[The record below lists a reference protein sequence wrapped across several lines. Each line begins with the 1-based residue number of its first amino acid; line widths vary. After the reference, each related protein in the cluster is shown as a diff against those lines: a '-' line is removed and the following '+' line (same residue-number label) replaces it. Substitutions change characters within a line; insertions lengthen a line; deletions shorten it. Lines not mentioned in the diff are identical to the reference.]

1 MSASPPVQ
9 HPGQIDIVSLAHHSE
24 EALKRGEALCSRAST
39 CSNASA
45 QDAFDVLA
53 LNAKVEWISDAV
65 VEQLK
70 LAASV
75 AKSIEEKRSRL
86 EKQTQA
92 WDTLRAQST
101 SALDTTLESLGS
113 QVVPPDF
120 HDTLSDSSLFGSQP
134 SDSEPEVPR
143 KTATALSQS
152 QSAAS
157 LNGNGR
163 HKNKKDRS
171 RKQDRRRWKTLRDFA
186 DERAIEDALETIE
199 DDRAVLEDIMN
210 TTADYPTTLHNTLT
224 AIRDGLPRVDEQV
237 SIERVLT
244 DQERVSGTMA
254 EQLESLAE
262 HYDKMENACKEH
274 EHGEAFVEE
283 DLLEMNRDTD
293 ELPAIISELEDSCA
307 IIERNQDELLGAKR
321 VSQEKLQVLHTTMD
335 DLEELGDIMGEM
347 LEQQQNVEH
356 TSIDHLTNL
365 HQQLLTIEDLEHR
378 YTAYQASFHKLLIEI
393 ARRQERQVRE
403 DFNAEHGSHLPSD
416 ICLYIENPP
425 TRWEVVPFD
434 GDSIETLPDVDNDL
448 LVQAKDAVAREEGHA
463 PGTESPLQTA
473 DATGSLPA
481 THLAAYNLFSII
493 TSYCIRFIM
502 MSFFTLAT
510 LAAVA
515 GTVEAILYPTQPV
528 QNTVLQAGKTASIR
542 WIDDGKS
549 PQMWESHEMHIE
561 LYGGE
566 DAHLGTLASNVDP
579 ASLSAEVWITP
590 ELASNSSDFYIRFI
604 GKHPSFTV
612 YSSRFTVTGMAG
624 SDSTNISTIPVG
636 ALTNPDASGAIPYKT
651 APIFTIVL
659 PGTTLTSSQLPV
671 QTPTTISAPSLPSH
685 GSEAKS
691 PEQPEKASQR
701 NGVVGRVD
709 MEKLKFRLVFILW
722 PALMGITM
730 AM

>member
-9 HPGQIDIVSLAHHSE
+9 HSDQIDIVSLARHSE

-39 CSNASA
+39 CTNASA

-53 LNAKVEWISDAV
+53 LNAKVKWISDSV

-75 AKSIEEKRSRL
+75 AKSIEEKRSKL
-86 EKQTQA
+86 DQQTQVGTHFLMWMTSTLTSIHQA
-92 WDTLRAQST
+92 WDKLRTQRT
-101 SALDTTLESLGS
+101 SALDAILESLGS

-134 SDSEPEVPR
+134 SDSEPEAPR
-143 KTATALSQS
+143 KNASTLSQS

-157 LNGNGR
+157 LSGNGR

-171 RKQDRRRWKTLRDFA
+171 RKQDRRRWKTLRDFV
-186 DERAIEDALETIE
+186 DERAIEEALETID
-199 DDRAVLEDIMN
+199 DDRAVLEDVLN

-224 AIRDGLPRVDEQV
+224 AIRDGLPRIDEQL

-283 DLLEMNRDTD
+283 DLLEMNRDTE
-293 ELPAIISELEDSCA
+293 ELPAIISELEESCA
-307 IIERNQDELLGAKR
+307 MIERNQDELLGAKR
-321 VSQEKLQVLHTTMD
+321 ISQEKLQVLHTTLD

-347 LEQQQNVEH
+347 LEQQQSVEH
-356 TSIDHLTNL
+356 SSIDHLTNL
-365 HQQLLTIEDLEHR
+365 HQHLLTIEELEHR

-393 ARRQERQVRE
+393 ARRRQYKEAAENIVRGMMAQLEAMTEEERQVRE

-463 PGTESPLQTA
+463 PGTES
-473 DATGSLPA
+473 
-481 THLAAYNLFSII
+481 
-493 TSYCIRFIM
+493 
-502 MSFFTLAT
+502 
-510 LAAVA
+510 V
-515 GTVEAILYPTQPV
+515 
-528 QNTVLQAGKTASIR
+528 
-542 WIDDGKS
+542 
-549 PQMWESHEMHIE
+549 
-561 LYGGE
+561 
-566 DAHLGTLASNVDP
+566 
-579 ASLSAEVWITP
+579 
-590 ELASNSSDFYIRFI
+590 
-604 GKHPSFTV
+604 
-612 YSSRFTVTGMAG
+612 
-624 SDSTNISTIPVG
+624 
-636 ALTNPDASGAIPYKT
+636 
-651 APIFTIVL
+651 
-659 PGTTLTSSQLPV
+659 
-671 QTPTTISAPSLPSH
+671 
-685 GSEAKS
+685 
-691 PEQPEKASQR
+691 
-701 NGVVGRVD
+701 
-709 MEKLKFRLVFILW
+709 
-722 PALMGITM
+722 
-730 AM
+730 